1 MQHRV
6 FIIILAIYGI
16 SICQLSGQLPKVFS
30 GKFSSEGDITAK
42 GIITME
48 LTQSGN
54 KIEGVSV
61 YQTNDGQLNTGLL
74 SVNGYTKDNLGYIR
88 FRDQKG
94 NVVADG
100 SINFKETGT
109 LHFKQTTK
117 SSFLPFNAF
126 LYSQNSA
133 SVEVP
138 SSPARNYTGKYSNEG
153 DTTAAGIISFEISQT
168 GSKVEGIANY
178 KTFNNSLD
186 TGVLSVNG
194 YVKNGIA
201 YIRFRDQKGNAVA
214 DGALSPEGKN
224 TIFRQTTLSNLLPHY
239 ATLYR

>member
-117 SSFLPFNAF
+117 SSFF
-126 LYSQNSA
+126 LLMLSCI
-133 SVEVP
+133 
-138 SSPARNYTGKYSNEG
+138 AR
-153 DTTAAGIISFEISQT
+153 I
-168 GSKVEGIANY
+168 
-178 KTFNNSLD
+178 
-186 TGVLSVNG
+186 
-194 YVKNGIA
+194 
-201 YIRFRDQKGNAVA
+201 
-214 DGALSPEGKN
+214 
-224 TIFRQTTLSNLLPHY
+224 LLPWKYQVLRLEIIRENIQIYNSKELFLLRFHKQE
-239 ATLYR
+239 AR